1 MPYALDIPGLSAWQ
15 NIRDQPYPA
24 KPEGLAVPEWIF
36 QASLSAWTPI
46 TVAAV
51 YLVATHATNSRFG
64 ANKPKPADLIKNSYG
79 LSQAVLGHNI
89 LLAVYSAWT
98 FVNVAA
104 RLGSYFG
111 RSVLSGG
118 AEGLVNAYCTVPIHD
133 ASRSGLGFYVWL
145 FYISKYYEIVDSVI
159 LILKGKPVSNLQSY
173 HHAGAMACMWAAY
186 RYSAS
191 AVFLFLSFNSL
202 VHSLMYTYYSMTAL
216 KLPFTGGLKRSMTT
230 IQITQLVV
238 GVQLAAAYLFI
249 RYNPLAYPQGAL
261 PSPGRVLVTA
271 TEHDLASKAPA
282 SLGTSAFDGTSYNA
296 TALAAALSS
305 STGIASNTKEAA
317 AVILRSLT
325 QSAGADNKVS
335 CVATSGQ
342 AFAVALNVTYLLP
355 LIYLFVSFYIRSY
368 KKKAAHAA
376 AAKAAK
382 AQ

>member
-1 MPYALDIPGLSAWQ
+1 MPYALDIPALSVWQ
-15 NIRDQPYPA
+15 NIKHQPYPA
-24 KPEGLAVPEWIF
+24 KPEGLAVPEWFF

-46 TVAAV
+46 SVALV
-51 YLVATHATNSRFG
+51 YLVATHATNHRFG
-64 ANKPKPADLIKNSYG
+64 AGKPKPTDLVKSSYG

-104 RLGSYFG
+104 RLASYFG
-111 RSVLSGG
+111 NAVLTGG
-118 AEGLVNAYCTVPIHD
+118 ASGLVNAYCTVPIHD
-133 ASRSGLGFYVWL
+133 ASSKGLGIFVWL
-145 FYISKYYEIVDSVI
+145 FYISKYYEIIDSVI

-191 AVFLFLSFNSL
+191 AAFLFLSFNSL

-249 RYNPLAYPQGAL
+249 RYNPLSYPQGSL
-261 PSPGRVLVTA
+261 PSTGRVVP
-271 TEHDLASKAPA
+271 LASTTFATDDFAA
-282 SLGTSAFDGTSYNA
+282 SALNGTVSANS
-296 TALAAALSS
+296 ALA
-305 STGIASNTKEAA
+305 SNSKEAA
-317 AVILRSLT
+317 TFILRSLS
-325 QSAGADNKVS
+325 QSMGADHKVS

-342 AFAVALNVTYLLP
+342 AFAVALNVAYLLP

-368 KKKAAHAA
+368 KKKAAYAA